1 MVERKSRVSQRGR
14 KSRSNRRK
22 LRSSKSNRRTMYR
35 KRTNRMNN
43 KRRKMSKRR
52 KNKRGGA
59 FEGWTGAPK
68 IGMEVGGPGFE
79 DLDALAA
86 QVAAADPISGRGRGA
101 RLQALKAAGEYEVA
115 QQPPPTEPTQKRVN
129 LPGSM
134 TRSMPHPS
142 PI

>member
-14 KSRSNRRK
+14 KSRVSQRRRK
-22 LRSSKSNRRTMYR
+22 SRSNRRTMYR

-59 FEGWTGAPK
+59 FERWEDAP
-68 IGMEVGGPGFE
+68 IVSSEAHGPGFV

-101 RLQALKAAGEYEVA
+101 RLQAMAAA
-115 QQPPPTEPTQKRVN
+115 AATQLPLPSPAPGTTQERVDR
-129 LPGSM
+129 PGSM
-134 TRSMPHPS
+134 TISMPRPS